1 MLGCALVIGA
11 DGAPAH
17 ASSATAP
24 GRPPPAGPAT
34 DPTRPAWQGS
44 RPAARASEVEVSA
57 VACKAAAPKPA
68 CLSVLAT
75 VAGCAEWC
83 RMYKL
88 VQREVHLRP
97 TRMAARHLSHLS
109 SPASASL
116 APRHGALRVPVR
128 PRALRQHAGRSPAP
142 TTARIRYYPVYSSC
156 CAVQPVDLLCL
167 CLAAGQQQPPTG
179 AGASAAAAAGGA
191 CAARARRPVPP
202 VVRVLL
208 AAPLAARARGAR
220 RPRHRQGAAA
230 VPASRMYA
238 PSPSRF
244 LQQFD
249 FAHSNYLFTFPWLK
263 LNCSLPT
270 TVMTT
275 SQIASCAFTLGT
287 VAVLPFYTLMVV
299 APNANIVSHLP
310 PPQLDNTRHTWRSPC
325 SLVTS
330 CPHLPALA
338 HRPNAPWRAVL
349 PTSP

>member
-83 RMYKL
+83 RIYEL
-88 VQREVHLRP
+88 LQREVHLRP

-156 CAVQPVDLLCL
+156 CAVLCCAVL
-167 CLAAGQQQPPTG
+167 CSRLICS
-179 AGASAAAAAGGA
+179 ASALPQVSSSLPLTLALAPRPRPEARVPRAPGA
-191 CAARARRPVPP
+191 QFRPSSACSWPRP
-202 VVRVLL
+202 LLPEL
-208 AAPLAARARGAR
+208 AAPGARGTGRAQPLF
-220 RPRHRQGAAA
+220 RPRACAHLLLL
-230 VPASRMYA
+230 ASFSSSILLIRIIC
-238 PSPSRF
+238 
-244 LQQFD
+244 L
-249 FAHSNYLFTFPWLK
+249 
-263 LNCSLPT
+263 
-270 TVMTT
+270 
-275 SQIASCAFTLGT
+275 
-287 VAVLPFYTLMVV
+287 
-299 APNANIVSHLP
+299 
-310 PPQLDNTRHTWRSPC
+310 RSPG
-325 SLVTS
+325 
-330 CPHLPALA
+330 
-338 HRPNAPWRAVL
+338 
-349 PTSP
+349 